1 MQEERKKRRGKKSD
15 TAVVNYDVKIMKVDC
30 EGCEF
35 DALLSSHGVVGSY
48 KPDILLEVCPFLF
61 SRCRTT
67 AEDEKYLW
75 NYLLS
80 LNYNV
85 YLYFHERALPKE
97 FLYNKKITL
106 EYNDQLLEITEIPLK
121 SQKDLGIIEKL
132 IEREKEKN
140 VCFQLLITQ
149 IAMDYFRSQSVTQ
162 EEL

>member
-1 MQEERKKRRGKKSD
+1 M
-15 TAVVNYDVKIMKVDC
+15 
-30 EGCEF
+30 
-35 DALLSSHGVVGSY
+35 
-48 KPDILLEVCPFLF
+48 
-61 SRCRTT
+61 
-67 AEDEKYLW
+67 
-75 NYLLS
+75 S

-121 SQKDLGIIEKL
+121 SQKDLGIIEKW
-132 IEREKEKN
+132 IEGEKKKN

-149 IAMDYFRSQSVTQ
+149 IDMDYFRSQSVTQ